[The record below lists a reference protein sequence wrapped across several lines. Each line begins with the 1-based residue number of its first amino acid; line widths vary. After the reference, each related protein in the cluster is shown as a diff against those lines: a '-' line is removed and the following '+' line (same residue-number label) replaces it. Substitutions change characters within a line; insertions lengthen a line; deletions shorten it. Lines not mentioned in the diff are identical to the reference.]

1 MNARF
6 ERLPREATHVASPDS
21 LNNLLSSDDAPSE
34 NDDAQTTTITLA
46 ALPVGARLIVRC
58 RADWRTA
65 TVSRHTPERI
75 TLTVHAPRGGT
86 YRIRRPPETTLRF
99 DGLIPI
105 LNATDHECSRLVW
118 LGGMAHYDV
127 RW

>member
-1 MNARF
+1 MNAQF
-6 ERLPREATHVASPDS
+6 ERLSGDATHVASPDS
-21 LNNLLSSDDAPSE
+21 LNNLVSPDDATGEDKSSPTS
-34 NDDAQTTTITLA
+34 TITLA
-46 ALPVGARLIVRC
+46 TLPVGARLIVKC

-65 TVSRHTPERI
+65 TISRHTPERI

-86 YRIRRPPETTLRF
+86 YRIRRPLETTLYF
-99 DGLIPI
+99 DGSIPI
-105 LNATDHECSRLVW
+105 LNATDHECSRAVW

>member
-1 MNARF
+1 MPLAD
-6 ERLPREATHVASPDS
+6 EPRQY
-21 LNNLLSSDDAPSE
+21 DAAH
-34 NDDAQTTTITLA
+34 NTNVTLA

-75 TLTVHAPRGGT
+75 TLTIHAPRGGT
-86 YRIRRPPETTLRF
+86 YRIRRPPETLLHF

-105 LNATDHECSRLVW
+105 LSATDTECSRAVW
-118 LGGMAHYDV
+118 LGGMARYDV